1 MSRNH
6 LFALSAIATLTC
18 GAVAWA
24 CADGGY
30 DTSWAPENAAGI
42 LNPANDTRSNFIL
55 LMADRFGTKV
65 ADPSEMRE
73 GIVPFE
79 FPYKVMVERLAPA
92 KSGDDASAYDD
103 ERASYGLAGDDN
115 SYFAFDSGNL
125 GLCHTNR
132 AGAAQFDAALKAD
145 AALPAAERTSLSAQR
160 GLIAK
165 ACDKAGGIALDLKG
179 IASPEGRAFAHYL
192 EGTRLFYAEE
202 LSKAD
207 AEFAAVGTASSPWL
221 TETAAY
227 MRFRTALAQAMKGS
241 IGEWGEIAEP
251 DKRDMAA
258 IARADA
264 MRRHYLAA
272 YPAARYSSSARN
284 LERRIAWLHG
294 DKATLGAAY
303 SAMLASPETAGRIPD
318 LATMEEADRR
328 ILPSSDGAGITDPT
342 LLAVM
347 DLMRLRAGDEQYD
360 KERSCCGAWLT
371 RADVEAQ
378 KRYFQSQPDLFG
390 YLLAAEAFYHRHQPR
405 EVLALIPDA
414 ARHQRFSYTQFS
426 RQMLRGFALEALGD
440 RNARGFWLSLLPGA
454 VQPYQR
460 EAVEL
465 AIFRH
470 DKKAGI
476 VGRLLETGSPI
487 LHPLIR
493 QKIIEDD
500 AGPDLLRQQAVSGA
514 TPHQRDVA
522 LYLLL
527 ADELHHG
534 WYSQFLA
541 DQRLVGPRP
550 QPKGDDVYRYG
561 AWSVADY
568 DPTYTGELG
577 PPPLYIFAAGGSEDL
592 KACPNIQSTAA
603 SLVADPAAIRP
614 RLCLAEFIRE
624 KGLDGWGEQFDGNG
638 IVLKSRNGFPGAPLQ
653 RIDIYKAVLASPQA
667 SADDRAFALNRA
679 IRCYAPAGNS
689 SCGVANEPKSVR
701 KARYQ
706 ELKSKYPDSPW
717 ARDLKTYW

>member
-1 MSRNH
+1 MKRIRVIAVTAM
-6 LFALSAIATLTC
+6 LALAGGAI
-18 GAVAWA
+18 AWA

-30 DTSWAPENAAGI
+30 DTSWAPEEAAGI
-42 LNPANDTRSNFIL
+42 LSPGNDTRSNFIL
-55 LMADRFGTKV
+55 LMADRYGTRV
-65 ADPSEMRE
+65 ADPLEMRK
-73 GIVPFE
+73 GIVPFD
-79 FPYKVMVERLAPA
+79 FPYKVMVERLTP
-92 KSGDDASAYDD
+92 ASAGDSFD
-103 ERASYGLAGDDN
+103 GNRANYGLAGDDN

-132 AGAAQFDAALKAD
+132 AGAAQFETALKAD
-145 AALPAAERTSLSAQR
+145 AAVPAAEKTILSTQR
-160 GLIAK
+160 GVIAK
-165 ACDKAGGIALDLKG
+165 ACDKAAAIALDLNG
-179 IASPEGRAFAHYL
+179 VTSPEGRAFAHYL
-192 EGTRLFYAEE
+192 EGTQLFYAEA
-202 LSKAD
+202 LPKAD
-207 AEFAAVGTASSPWL
+207 GEFAAVGTAASPWL

-227 MRFRTALAQAMKGS
+227 MRFRTALAEAMKGS

-264 MRRHYLAA
+264 VRRQYLAA
-272 YPAARYSSSARN
+272 YPAGLYSTSARN
-284 LERRIAWLHG
+284 LERRIAWLRG
-294 DKATLGAAY
+294 DTATLGAAY
-303 SAMLASPETAGRIPD
+303 STMLAKPEAAGRIPD

-328 ILPSSDGAGITDPT
+328 ILPSSDAAGVTDPT
-342 LLAVM
+342 LLAVT
-347 DLMRLRAGDEQYD
+347 DLMRLRAGDPQYD

-371 RADVEAQ
+371 REELEGQ

-390 YLLAAEAFYHRHQPR
+390 YLLAAEAFYHRQQPR
-405 EVLALIPDA
+405 EVLSLIPDA
-414 ARHQRFSYTQFS
+414 ARQAKFSYAQFS
-426 RQMLRGFALEALGD
+426 RQVLRGFALEALGD
-440 RNARGFWLSLLPGA
+440 RNARAFWLSLLPGA
-454 VQPYQR
+454 VQAYQR

-465 AIFRH
+465 AIFQH
-470 DKKAGI
+470 DKKAGV

-500 AGPDLLRQQAVSGA
+500 AGPDLLRQQATSGA
-514 TPHQRDVA
+514 TPHQREVA

-527 ADELHHG
+527 ADELHHA
-534 WYSQFLA
+534 WYREFVA
-541 DQRLVGPRP
+541 DQRLVGPRS
-550 QPKGDDVYRYG
+550 QPKGDDRYQYG
-561 AWSVADY
+561 SWSVADY
-568 DPTYTGELG
+568 DPTYSEAPG
-577 PPPLYIFAAGGSEDL
+577 PPPLYIFAAGGSDDL
-592 KACPNIQSTAA
+592 KACPNIERTAA
-603 SLVADPAAIRP
+603 SLAADAEAIHP

-701 KARYQ
+701 KARYL
-706 ELKSKYPDSPW
+706 ELKSKYPGSPW
-717 ARDLKTYW
+717 AKELKTYW